1 MAEQPP
7 NRDEPRWLLAPP
19 AHGEAHVHIAV
30 DTAANLTPE
39 LREAIEGVMRALQSE
54 EVEGYAKPQP
64 CPALQNCTP
73 HDTCRPQTVA
83 PCAIYESCR
92 IIVSSGS

>member
-19 AHGEAHVHIAV
+19 APGEAHVHIAV
-30 DTAANLTPE
+30 DEAAALTPE

-54 EVEGYAKPQP
+54 EVEGYARPGPQP
-64 CPALQNCTP
+64 CTSLQNCTP
-73 HDTCRPQTVA
+73 HETCRPLTVA
-83 PCAIYESCR
+83 PCAMLMSCR
-92 IIVSSGS
+92 IVSE